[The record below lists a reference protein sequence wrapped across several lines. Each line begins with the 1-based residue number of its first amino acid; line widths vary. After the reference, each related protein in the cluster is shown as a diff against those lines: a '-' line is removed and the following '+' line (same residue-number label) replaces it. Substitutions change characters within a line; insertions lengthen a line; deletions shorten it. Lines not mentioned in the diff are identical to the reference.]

1 MKTLFAAALAL
12 PAISSLQ
19 AQAVVAVDPSYAMPV
34 PGTWSYV
41 PVANGS
47 EARFADSSA
56 RVQLVVRCVRATRK
70 VSISKPASGAVP
82 NLTIWTSSL
91 SRSIPAS
98 FNPATSQATAELA
111 AFDPIFDAIAFSRGR
126 FAVNAAGVPSLVLP
140 PWADVA
146 RVVEDCRA

>member
-1 MKTLFAAALAL
+1 MKYFVAAALAL
-12 PAISSLQ
+12 PAFSTLA
-19 AQAVVAVDPSYAMPV
+19 AQAVDPSIAVPV
-34 PGTWSYV
+34 SGTWTYA

-56 RVQLVVRCVRATRK
+56 RLQLTLRCVRATRK
-70 VSISKPASGAVP
+70 VSISKPAAGAVP
-82 NLTIWTSSL
+82 NLTIWTSSV
-91 SRSIPAS
+91 SRSLPAS
-98 FNPATSQATAELA
+98 FNPATSLATAEVTA
-111 AFDPIFDAIAFSRGR
+111 TDPILDAIAFSRGR